1 MNIAFVLDPLE
12 SIQTKKDSSFAMM
25 REAASRGHRIH
36 VLQQEDLC
44 FREGTIQ
51 ARAAEIFLTG
61 RRPDW
66 YEMGEVRSERLADF
80 DAVLMR
86 KDPPFDM
93 EYFYAT
99 HLLEIAER
107 EGAKVYN
114 RPAALR
120 NWSEKLSISRF
131 PQFTPPT
138 LVAKRESDL
147 RDFLEIHGDIIVKP
161 LDGMGGAG
169 IFRLRKGDPNLG
181 VILETSTCYGK
192 KTVMAQ
198 RFLPEISEGD
208 KRILVVGG
216 VPAPYCLARIPKEG
230 ETRGNLAS
238 GGRGVARA
246 LSERDFEI
254 ASFVGKVLI
263 REGIYLAGLDVIGN
277 HLTEINVTSPT
288 CMQEIC
294 DQKGFDVAKM
304 MIDLLE

>member
-1 MNIAFVLDPLE
+1 
-12 SIQTKKDSSFAMM
+12 
-25 REAASRGHRIH
+25 
-36 VLQQEDLC
+36 
-44 FREGTIQ
+44 
-51 ARAAEIFLTG
+51 
-61 RRPDW
+61 
-66 YEMGEVRSERLADF
+66 MGEVRSERLADF

-181 VILETSTCYGK
+181 VILETATCYGK